1 MSAPEDDY
9 LSVTEAAAVL
19 HVAPSTIRR
28 WIRAGEL
35 PASRIGNRRIALR
48 MTDLSSMVRP
58 AQVNAKRT
66 PSTIYTDAAL
76 IPRLTPREIA
86 DALQTLERLQRNA
99 KELVERLTDTPLRPS
114 LEIIHETREERTRQL
129 G

>member
-1 MSAPEDDY
+1 MSALEDDY

-35 PASRIGNRRIALR
+35 PASRIGKRRIALR
-48 MTDLSSMVRP
+48 RTDLSSLVRP
-58 AQVNAKRT
+58 ESRT
-66 PSTIYTDAAL
+66 TNRMHSTIYTDAAQ
-76 IPRLTPREIA
+76 IPKLTPEEIA
-86 DALQTLERLQRNA
+86 DALRTLERLQRNA
-99 KELVERLTDTPLRPS
+99 KELLERLGDTPLRPS
-114 LEIIHETREERTRQL
+114 LEIIHEMREERTRQL